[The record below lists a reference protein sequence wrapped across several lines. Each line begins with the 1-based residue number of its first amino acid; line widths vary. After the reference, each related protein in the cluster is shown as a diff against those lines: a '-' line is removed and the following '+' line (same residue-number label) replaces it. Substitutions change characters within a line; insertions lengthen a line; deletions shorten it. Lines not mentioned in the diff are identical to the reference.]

1 MKFYRIAGWCVL
13 ILLLATL
20 ACQATALF
28 ELQASQAKGKGV
40 DIPIFEY
47 DPSWPKPLPNNWI
60 TGNFGGMYIDSKDH
74 IWVFHRPG
82 TTTGNSERYGLTG
95 EGECCFPAPPVLE
108 FDLAG
113 NLLQAWGPIHEP
125 NGQLVGKQVWGPFP
139 DVEWPRS
146 EHGIF
151 VDYKDNVW
159 LSSEAEPSQVLK
171 FTRDGKFLMRIG
183 KEQGKSS
190 NDTTNLG
197 GPAGLVVDPKTNELY
212 VADGYKNRRVIV
224 FDADTGVYKRHW
236 GAYGKRPAD
245 GPQHGSPS
253 GPPVEDPSTFTQQ
266 FRLVHCVVQSKDGLL
281 YVCDRRNN
289 RIQVFRTD
297 GTFVKQGLIAP
308 QSLGFGA
315 VHTIAFSPDREQRFL
330 YVADGANKKIW
341 TLRREDLAILDSFG
355 HGGRAG
361 GQFILAHAIATDSHG
376 NIYLG
381 ESIGNGRV
389 QRFKFVGMR
398 SSTSH

>member
-1 MKFYRIAGWCVL
+1 L
-13 ILLLATL
+13 
-20 ACQATALF
+20 
-28 ELQASQAKGKGV
+28 
-40 DIPIFEY
+40 D
-47 DPSWPKPLPNNWI
+47 
-60 TGNFGGMYIDSKDH
+60 TGNIGGMYIDSKDH

-95 EGECCFPAPPVLE
+95 EGECCLPAPPVLE

-159 LSSEAEPSQVLK
+159 LSSEAEPSQILK
-171 FTRDGKFLMRIG
+171 LTRDAKFLMRIG

-190 NDTTNLG
+190 NETTNLG

-245 GPQHGSPS
+245 GLSMARRADRLSRSRSPS
-253 GPPVEDPSTFTQQ
+253 PSSSGSFTAWRKARTVSCTCATAAITG
-266 FRLVHCVVQSKDGLL
+266 FRCFEPMAHLSK
-281 YVCDRRNN
+281 
-289 RIQVFRTD
+289 RT
-297 GTFVKQGLIAP
+297 
-308 QSLGFGA
+308 
-315 VHTIAFSPDREQRFL
+315 
-330 YVADGANKKIW
+330 
-341 TLRREDLAILDSFG
+341 
-355 HGGRAG
+355 
-361 GQFILAHAIATDSHG
+361 
-376 NIYLG
+376 
-381 ESIGNGRV
+381 
-389 QRFKFVGMR
+389 
-398 SSTSH
+398 